1 MAKKLI
7 ALRVPEKLYNL
18 LKKQSELLF
27 YNNFTETVIHYLK
40 LGILNEITSNRLS
53 LNEITSNRLSFLI
66 DEQRRRMRKLIYD
79 KRRLVAHL
87 LRNKKIDE
95 LVLERDE
102 RKCRKCGSDKNITV
116 YEITSE
122 ITEREGCEGKI
133 TLCEKCI
140 KGLEENIPERYKLKA
155 FLDWFFED

>member
-7 ALRVPEKLYNL
+7 ALRVPEKLYDL
-18 LKKQSELLF
+18 LKKQSELMF
-27 YNNFTETVIHYLK
+27 YNNLTETIIHYLK
-40 LGILNEITSNRLS
+40 LGILNEITSNRL
-53 LNEITSNRLSFLI
+53 NFLI

-79 KRRLVAHL
+79 KRRLVAQL
-87 LRNKKIDE
+87 LRNKKVDE
-95 LVLERDE
+95 LVLERDGK
-102 RKCRKCGSDKNITV
+102 RCRKCGSDKNVTV

-140 KGLEENIPERYKLKA
+140 KEIEENIPERYKLKA

>member
-40 LGILNEITSNRLS
+40 LGI

-102 RKCRKCGSDKNITV
+102 RKCRKCGSDKNVTV